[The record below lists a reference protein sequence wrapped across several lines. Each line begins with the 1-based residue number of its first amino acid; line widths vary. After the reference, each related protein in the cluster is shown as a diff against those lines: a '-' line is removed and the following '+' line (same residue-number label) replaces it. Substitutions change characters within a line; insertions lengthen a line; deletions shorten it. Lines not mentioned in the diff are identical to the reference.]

1 MGVFQGLQPIFG
13 KAIQDEIQNPYSSMF
28 FNTQLAMGNQ
38 GLQAQ
43 ESAGNQSMLQRA
55 RALGINP
62 SSPLFAQMMAQQQR
76 GQQGRQS
83 NMFNNLLLQA
93 GQLRQGAIG
102 QAGAY
107 RPMQTGETT
116 TQKKSGLGTWLPQA
130 IGAGLGIAGAAFGMP
145 GLGGGMGGG
154 GNADFGA
161 AGGIMPQS
169 GFNPG
174 YSLPTQGIADPFGS
188 GGPSNTYNP
197 FLH

>member
-83 NMFNNLLLQA
+83 DMFNNLLLQA
-93 GQLRQGAIG
+93 AQLRQGAIG
-102 QAGAY
+102 QAGGY
-107 RPMQTGETT
+107 RPLQTGSTNVQE
-116 TQKKSGLGTWLPQA
+116 QSGLGTWLPQLLS
-130 IGAGLGIAGAAFGMP
+130 GGLGA
-145 GLGGGMGGG
+145 
-154 GNADFGA
+154 A
-161 AGGIMPQS
+161 AGIMS
-169 GFNPG
+169 
-174 YSLPTQGIADPFGS
+174 
-188 GGPSNTYNP
+188 
-197 FLH
+197 